1 MERHTPES
9 VYELLQRERY
19 TPEEVA
25 DLLEIGL
32 DGVRHAAFTGEL
44 PAQIVDGDIISI
56 RREDVV
62 AWFRARE
69 GNDPAGT

>member
-9 VYELLQRERY
+9 VYELLQQDEY

-25 DLLEIGL
+25 DLLGI
-32 DGVRHAAFTGEL
+32 DINVVRHAAFTGQLRAE
-44 PAQIVDGDIISI
+44 IVGEDIVGI

-62 AWFRARE
+62 EWFR
-69 GNDPAGT
+69 DQSPAAGGG